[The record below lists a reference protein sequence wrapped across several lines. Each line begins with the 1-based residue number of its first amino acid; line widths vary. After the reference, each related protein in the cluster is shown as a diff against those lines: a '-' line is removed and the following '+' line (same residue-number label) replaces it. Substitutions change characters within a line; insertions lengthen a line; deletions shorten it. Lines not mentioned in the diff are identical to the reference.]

1 MSETEHMKQHP
12 SEPTHSAPKTQQPSG
27 QQDAIANSPID
38 GMAASM
44 IRTLEEIQCDPLL
57 HHRLS
62 QRGF

>member
-1 MSETEHMKQHP
+1 MSKTEHMKQHP
-12 SEPTHSAPKTQQPSG
+12 SERTHSAPKAQQPSD

-44 IRTLEEIQCDPLL
+44 IGTLEEIQRDPLL